1 MKHTH
6 KLQRQTWLKGIL
18 LTIGLVAITNSATT
32 FAHGGG
38 HWHHHDHGGWGHH
51 GGHFGTGL
59 LVGGVVGLLAGAAA
73 MSGNNTE
80 AYPQD
85 DAYPYYGSCRRVFVR
100 CHIRDGYYGPERV
113 CYRTVR
119 WVC

>member
-1 MKHTH
+1 MKYIQ
-6 KLQRQTWLKGIL
+6 KLQRKAWVKGIL
-18 LTIGLVAITNSATT
+18 LTIGLITVTNSATT
-32 FAHGGG
+32 YAHGGG
-38 HWHHHDHGGWGHH
+38 HWHHHDGWGHH

-59 LVGGVVGLLAGAAA
+59 LVGGVVGLLAGAAV
-73 MSGNNTE
+73 MSSNNAE
-80 AYPQD
+80 AYPQE

-113 CYRTVR
+113 CFRTVR